1 MKVVVKPIFGLSILN
16 CPRLLALP
24 FTLDLSIIF
33 VASATN
39 SHLLWLLFRTGQT
52 ILNFNQNLEDH
63 QQLAKS
69 SNLKPLL

>member
-1 MKVVVKPIFGLSILN
+1 MMKVVVKPIFGLSILN

-39 SHLLWLLFRTGQT
+39 SHLL
-52 ILNFNQNLEDH
+52 
-63 QQLAKS
+63 
-69 SNLKPLL
+69 